1 MNYWVLAVCLWVLTF
16 TVHAETLVIPGSGA
30 NETLLTQLAA
40 DFQRQYPK
48 DQVQIP
54 PSIGS
59 SGGIKAIIGNEAI
72 MARVA
77 RPLREAETKAGL
89 KQWAFARDAVAF
101 AVGESVTVRA
111 LSSSQLAD
119 IYSGRIDQWGALG
132 GTNAPIRLLVRET
145 TETSFEI
152 LRRAFPPLQNITILE
167 QAKLVN
173 HDQEMIDLLGKYKTA
188 IGWMTASSLPS
199 ARAGVKLLAIDGASP
214 SLTDMDNG
222 KYPALIE
229 FSLVFREERLNE
241 VARRFIAYV
250 SSPAGQAILKSSGV
264 LAGSGR

>member
-1 MNYWVLAVCLWVLTF
+1 MKGWILALCAWALAF

-30 NETLLTQLAA
+30 SETLLTQLAVN
-40 DFQRQYPK
+40 FQRQYPK

-59 SGGIKAIIGNEAI
+59 SGGVKAVIGNEAI

-77 RPLREAETKAGL
+77 RPLHEAETKAGL
-89 KQWAFARDAVAF
+89 KQWIFARDAVAF

-111 LSSSQLAD
+111 VSSSQLAD
-119 IYSGRIDQWGALG
+119 IYSGRIDHWGALG
-132 GTNAPIRLLVRET
+132 GTHAPIRLLVRET
-145 TETSFEI
+145 TETSYEI
-152 LRRAFPPLQNITILE
+152 LRRAFPSLQNITVPAS
-167 QAKLVN
+167 AKLVN
-173 HDQEMIDLLGKYKTA
+173 HDHEMIDLLGKYKTA

-214 SLTDMDNG
+214 SLTDMASG
-222 KYPALIE
+222 KYPALVE